1 MASSEPGRNYAADLV
16 DLVGAFSDNGKSLR
30 SFINNPHELGIC
42 VLTAG
47 LMANSKLNLRPDD
60 AIKSSFEIY
69 SKIQRHVGNYQNLA
83 FAATVD
89 EAFQPH
95 PETGPRQNYNERPA
109 ETDGD

>member
-1 MASSEPGRNYAADLV
+1 MANSEPGRNYASDLV
-16 DLVGAFSDNGKSLR
+16 DLLASFSDNGRSLR

-47 LMANSKLNLRPDD
+47 LLANSKLMMQPED
-60 AIKSSFEIY
+60 AVKASFDIY
-69 SKIQRHVGNYQNLA
+69 AKIQKHVGNYQNMT

-89 EAFQPH
+89 EAFQPN

>member
-16 DLVGAFSDNGKSLR
+16 DLVGAFSDNGRSLR

-42 VLTAG
+42 ILTAG
-47 LMANSKLNLRPDD
+47 LMANSKLALRPDD

-69 SKIQRHVGNYQNLA
+69 SKIQRHVGNYQNLT

-95 PETGPRQNYNERPA
+95 PETGPRQNYNERPP
-109 ETDGD
+109 EIDGD